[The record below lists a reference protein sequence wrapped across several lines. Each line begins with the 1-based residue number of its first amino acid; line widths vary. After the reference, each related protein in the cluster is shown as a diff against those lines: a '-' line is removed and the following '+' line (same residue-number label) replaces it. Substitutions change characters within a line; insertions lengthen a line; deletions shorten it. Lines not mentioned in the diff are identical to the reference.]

1 MESRPGIPVAPGVAI
16 GPAFVLHAEA
26 YRIPDRFIARG
37 SYPKEIARFHEA
49 VAQAAEEARQRA
61 RDLADAVGEQVS
73 AIFDAH
79 AMMLED
85 PKFRLEI
92 ESFIRD
98 TGYTPEYAVSKAI
111 NKRINQLAS
120 FKSKD
125 YFASRDS
132 DFRDLEKLLLHHL
145 LGKRREPLAQL
156 TQPIV
161 LLAEDLT
168 PSEILSIDRTMV
180 LGIAT
185 EHGGKTSHSA
195 ILAADLLQV
204 PVVFG
209 LGRMLNLVSGGD
221 RVIVDGNR
229 GLLILSPDEETLE
242 RYERARASYAIH
254 EVGLAQLKDLPAETL
269 DEVRVQLFA
278 NIEVPEEI
286 PLCLERGCEGI
297 GLYRTEFLYM
307 EKERHPNEEEQ
318 FAAYSSVI
326 DQMAGRPVTIRT
338 LDLGGDK
345 MTGMTEIGHTEKN
358 PFLGVRSIRLCL
370 RHLDMFKTQLRAIL
384 RATTIP
390 GADVRIMFPMISTL
404 RELRDSK
411 HVLRNVMED
420 LEEEGYIFQK
430 KPKIG
435 TMIEVPSA
443 AIMAEQLAKEVDFF
457 SIGTNDLI
465 QYVLAADRTNENVA
479 TLYTP
484 ADPAVLRLI
493 KNVVDAANRQGIE
506 VSVCGEMG
514 GDPDYTMLLV
524 GMGLRSLSAGSVH
537 VPEVKQL
544 IRSFRI
550 DDAIEVTRTALQLET
565 AREVNNYLREQTR
578 RVLPDFED

>member
-1 MESRPGIPVAPGVAI
+1 MESKPGIPVAPGVAI

-26 YRIPDRFIARG
+26 YRIPDQFIKRG
-37 SYPKEIARFHEA
+37 SYPAEIERFR
-49 VAQAAEEARQRA
+49 QAADAASAEAHQRA
-61 RDLADAVGEQVS
+61 SDLTDVVGAQVS
-73 AIFDAH
+73 AIFTAH
-79 AMMLED
+79 AVMLED
-85 PKFRLEI
+85 PGFRQEV
-92 ESFIRD
+92 ESFVRD
-98 TGYTPEYAVSKAI
+98 KGYTPEYAVSKYI
-111 NKRINQLAS
+111 NKRVNLLAGL
-120 FKSKD
+120 KKD
-125 YFASRDS
+125 YFSARDV
-132 DFRDLEKLLLHHL
+132 DLRDLEKLLLHHL

-156 TQPIV
+156 SQPVV

-168 PSEILSIDRTMV
+168 PSEILSIDRTKV
-180 LGIAT
+180 LGVAT

-221 RVIVDGNR
+221 RVIVDGGR

-242 RYERARASYAIH
+242 RYERAKVSYATH
-254 EVGLAQLKDLPAETL
+254 EEELARLRDLPAETI
-269 DEVRVQLFA
+269 DNVTVQLFG
-278 NIEVPEEI
+278 NIELPEEI
-286 PLCLERGCEGI
+286 PYCLERGCEGI
-297 GLYRTEFLYM
+297 GLYRTEFLYLD
-307 EKERHPNEEEQ
+307 KERHPNEEEQ
-318 FAAYSSVI
+318 LAAYTSVI

-345 MTGMTEIGHTEKN
+345 FAQFGEYTHVEKN

-370 RHLDMFKTQLRAIL
+370 RHLDLFKTQLRAIL
-384 RATTIP
+384 RATAIP
-390 GADVRIMFPMISTL
+390 GADVRIMFPMIATL

-420 LEEEGYIFQK
+420 LEEEGYTFQRK
-430 KPKIG
+430 VKIG

-443 AIMAEQLAKEVDFF
+443 AIIAELLAKEVDFF

-493 KNVVDAANRQGIE
+493 KIVVDAANRQGIE

-524 GMGLRSLSAGSVH
+524 GLGLRSLSAGSIH
-537 VPEVKQL
+537 VPDVKQL
-544 IRSFRI
+544 IRSIRI
-550 DDAIEVTRTALQLET
+550 DEAMTVARTALQLET
-565 AREVNNYLREQTR
+565 AREVINYLREQTR
-578 RVLPDFED
+578 RVRPEFED

>member
-1 MESRPGIPVAPGVAI
+1 MDSKPGIPVAPGVAI
-16 GPAFVLHAEA
+16 GPAFVLHAES

-37 SYPKEIARFHEA
+37 SYPSEIARFKQALEA
-49 VAQAAEEARQRA
+49 AAAEARQRA
-61 RDLADAVGEQVS
+61 SDLEVAVGAQVS
-73 AIFDAH
+73 AIFSAH
-79 AMMLED
+79 AAMMED
-85 PKFRLEI
+85 PGFHQEV
-92 ESFIRD
+92 ESHIRD
-98 TGYTPEYAVSKAI
+98 SGYTPEYAVSKII
-111 NKRINQLAS
+111 NKRVNLLAS
-120 FKSKD
+120 LKKD
-125 YFASRDS
+125 YFAARDV
-132 DFRDLEKLLLHHL
+132 DLRDLEKLLLHHL
-145 LGKRREPLAQL
+145 LGKRREPLEQL
-156 TQPIV
+156 SQPVV

-168 PSEILSIDRTMV
+168 PSEILSIDRTKI
-180 LGIAT
+180 LGVAT

-209 LGRMLNLVSGGD
+209 LGRILNLVSGGD
-221 RVIVDGNR
+221 RVIVDGGR

-242 RYERARASYAIH
+242 RYERARASYAVH
-254 EVGLAQLKDLPAETL
+254 EEDLAQLRDLSAETL
-269 DEVRVQLFA
+269 DEVKIQLLG
-278 NIEVPEEI
+278 NIEIPEEI

-297 GLYRTEFLYM
+297 GLYRTEFLYLDQN
-307 EKERHPNEEEQ
+307 KHPNEEEQ
-318 FAAYSSVI
+318 FAAYSDVVK
-326 DQMAGRPVTIRT
+326 QMAGRPVTIRT

-345 MTGMTEIGHTEKN
+345 FTQFGEYTHAEKN

-370 RHLDMFKTQLRAIL
+370 RNLDLFKPQLRAIL
-384 RATTIP
+384 RATAIP
-390 GADVRIMFPMISTL
+390 DADVRIMFPMISTL

-420 LEEEGYIFQK
+420 LEEDGYTFQRK
-430 KPKIG
+430 VKIG

-493 KNVVDAANRQGIE
+493 KLVVDAANKQGIE

-524 GMGLRSLSAGSVH
+524 GLGLRCISAGSVH

-544 IRSFRI
+544 IRSFRTEE
-550 DDAIEVTRTALQLET
+550 AITVARTALQLET

-578 RVLPDFED
+578 RVLPQYED

>member
-1 MESRPGIPVAPGVAI
+1 MESKPGIPVAPGVAI

-26 YRIPDRFIARG
+26 YRIPDQFIARG
-37 SYPKEIARFHEA
+37 SYPNEIARFRQSL
-49 VAQAAEEARQRA
+49 QAAAAEANQRA
-61 RDLADAVGEQVS
+61 ADLADAVGAQVS
-73 AIFDAH
+73 AIFTAH
-79 AMMLED
+79 AVMLED
-85 PKFRLEI
+85 PSFLKDV

-98 TGYTPEYAVSKAI
+98 SGYTAEYSVSKVI
-111 NKRINQLAS
+111 NKRINQIAS
-120 FKSKD
+120 LKKD
-125 YFASRDS
+125 YFSARDS
-132 DFRDLEKLLLHHL
+132 DLRDLEKLLLHHL

-156 TQPIV
+156 SQPVV

-168 PSEILSIDRTMV
+168 PSEILSIDRAMV
-180 LGIAT
+180 LAVAT

-209 LGRMLNLVSGGD
+209 IGRMLNLVSGGD
-221 RVIVDGNR
+221 RVIVDGGR

-242 RYERARASYAIH
+242 RYERARASFVSH
-254 EVGLAQLKDLPAETL
+254 EEDLALLRDLPAETL
-269 DEVRVQLFA
+269 DNVTIQLLG
-278 NIEVPEEI
+278 NIELPEEI
-286 PLCLERGCEGI
+286 PFCLERGCEGI

-307 EKERHPNEEEQ
+307 DKDRHPNEEEQ
-318 FAAYSSVI
+318 FAAYSSVVQ
-326 DQMAGRPVTIRT
+326 QMAGRPVTIRT

-345 MTGMTEIGHTEKN
+345 FAEIGDLNYTEKN

-370 RHLDMFKTQLRAIL
+370 RHLDLFKTQLRAIL
-384 RATTIP
+384 RATALP
-390 GADVRIMFPMISTL
+390 GADVRIMFPMIATL

-420 LEEEGYIFQK
+420 LEEEGHTFQRK
-430 KPKIG
+430 VKIG

-443 AIMAEQLAKEVDFF
+443 AIMAELLAKEVDFF

-493 KNVVDAANRQGIE
+493 KTVVDAANRQGIE

-514 GDPDYTMLLV
+514 GEPDYTMLLV
-524 GMGLRSLSAGSVH
+524 GLGLRSLSAGSIH

-544 IRSFRI
+544 IRLIRV
-550 DDAIEVTRTALQLET
+550 DEAMTVARTALQLET

-578 RVLPDFED
+578 RVLPEFED

>member
-1 MESRPGIPVAPGVAI
+1 
-16 GPAFVLHAEA
+16 
-26 YRIPDRFIARG
+26 
-37 SYPKEIARFHEA
+37 
-49 VAQAAEEARQRA
+49 
-61 RDLADAVGEQVS
+61 
-73 AIFDAH
+73 
-79 AMMLED
+79 
-85 PKFRLEI
+85 
-92 ESFIRD
+92 
-98 TGYTPEYAVSKAI
+98 
-111 NKRINQLAS
+111 
-120 FKSKD
+120 
-125 YFASRDS
+125 
-132 DFRDLEKLLLHHL
+132 
-145 LGKRREPLAQL
+145 RREPLAQL
-156 TQPIV
+156 TSPVV

-168 PSEILSIDRTMV
+168 PSEILSIDRTKV

-209 LGRMLNLVSGGD
+209 LGKLLNHVSGGD
-221 RVIVDGNR
+221 RVIVDGGR

-242 RYERARASYAIH
+242 RYERAKASYAVH
-254 EVGLAQLKDLPAETL
+254 EEGLAQLRDLPGETL
-269 DEVRVQLFA
+269 DGVRIQLLA
-278 NIEVPEEI
+278 NIEIPEEI
-286 PLCLERGCEGI
+286 SLCLQRGCEGI
-297 GLYRTEFLYM
+297 GLYRTEFLYLD
-307 EKERHPNEEEQ
+307 KDKYPDEEEQ
-318 FAAYSSVI
+318 FAAYSHVVK
-326 DQMAGRPVTIRT
+326 QMDGRPVTIRT

-345 MTGMTEIGHTEKN
+345 FKSGEEYIHAEKN

-370 RHLDMFKTQLRAIL
+370 RHLDLFKTQLRAIL
-384 RATTIP
+384 RATAIP
-390 GADVRIMFPMISTL
+390 GSDVRIMFPMISTL

-420 LEEEGYIFQK
+420 LEEEGFAFQRQVQ
-430 KPKIG
+430 IG

-443 AIMAEQLAKEVDFF
+443 AIMAEQLAKEVNFF

-484 ADPAVLRLI
+484 ADPAVLKLI
-493 KNVVDAANRQGIE
+493 KMVIEAANKQGIA

-544 IRSFRI
+544 IRSFRM
-550 DDAIEVTRTALQLET
+550 DDAIQVDRTALQLET

-578 RVLPDFED
+578 RVLPEFED

>member
-16 GPAFVLHAEA
+16 GPAFVLHAES

-37 SYPKEIARFHEA
+37 SYPNEIARFKAALEA
-49 VAQAAEEARQRA
+49 AAAEARQRA
-61 RDLADAVGEQVS
+61 ADLTDAVGPQVS
-73 AIFDAH
+73 AIFTAH
-79 AMMLED
+79 AVMLED
-85 PKFRLEI
+85 PSFKLEV
-92 ESFIRD
+92 ESLIRD
-98 TGYTPEYAVSKAI
+98 SGYTPEYAVSKFI
-111 NKRINQLAS
+111 NKRINLLAS
-120 FKSKD
+120 LKKD
-125 YFASRDS
+125 YFSARDV
-132 DFRDLEKLLLHHL
+132 DMRDLEKLLLHHL
-145 LGKRREPLAQL
+145 LGKRREPLAAL
-156 TQPIV
+156 TQSVV

-168 PSEILSIDRTMV
+168 PSEILSIDRTKI
-180 LGIAT
+180 LGVAT

-221 RVIVDGNR
+221 RVIVDGGR

-242 RYERARASYAIH
+242 KYERARASYAVH
-254 EVGLAQLKDLPAETL
+254 EEELGQIRNLPAETL
-269 DEVRVQLFA
+269 DEVHIQLLG
-278 NIEVPEEI
+278 NIEIPEEI

-297 GLYRTEFLYM
+297 GLYRTEFLYLD
-307 EKERHPNEEEQ
+307 KDKHPNEEEQ
-318 FAAYSSVI
+318 YTAYASVVN
-326 DQMAGRPVTIRT
+326 QMEGRPVTIRT

-345 MTGMTEIGHTEKN
+345 FTQVGEFMHPEKN

-370 RHLDMFKTQLRAIL
+370 RHLDLFKTQLRAIL
-384 RATTIP
+384 RATAIP
-390 GADVRIMFPMISTL
+390 DSDVRIMFPMIATL

-420 LEEEGYIFQK
+420 LEEEGFTFQRK
-430 KPKIG
+430 IKIG

-479 TLYTP
+479 TLYNP

-493 KNVVDAANRQGIE
+493 KIVVDAANKQGIA

-524 GMGLRSLSAGSVH
+524 GLGLRSLSAGSVH

-550 DDAIEVTRTALQLET
+550 DDAIQVARTALQLET

-578 RVLPDFED
+578 RVLPEFED

>member
-1 MESRPGIPVAPGVAI
+1 MESKPGIPVAPGVAI

-37 SYPKEIARFHEA
+37 SYPAEIERFREA
-49 VAQAAEEARQRA
+49 TDAATAEAHQRA
-61 RDLADAVGEQVS
+61 SDLTDAVGAQVA
-73 AIFDAH
+73 AIFTAH
-79 AMMLED
+79 AVMLGD
-85 PKFRLEI
+85 PSFRNAV
-92 ESFIRD
+92 ESYIRD
-98 TGYTPEYAVSKAI
+98 NGYTPEYAVSKFI
-111 NKRINQLAS
+111 NQRINQLAS
-120 FKSKD
+120 LKKD
-125 YFASRDS
+125 YFAARDV
-132 DFRDLEKLLLHHL
+132 DLRDLEKLLLHHL
-145 LGKRREPLAQL
+145 LGKRREPLALL
-156 TQPIV
+156 TQPII

-168 PSEILSIDRTMV
+168 PSEILSIDRTKV
-180 LGIAT
+180 LAVAT

-221 RVIVDGNR
+221 RVIVDGGR

-242 RYERARASYAIH
+242 RYERARASYVSH
-254 EVGLAQLKDLPAETL
+254 EEDLAQLRDLPAETL
-269 DEVRVQLFA
+269 DNITVQLLG
-278 NIEVPEEI
+278 NIELPEEI
-286 PLCLERGCEGI
+286 PFCLERGCEGI
-297 GLYRTEFLYM
+297 GLYRTEFLYLD
-307 EKERHPNEEEQ
+307 KERHPNEEEQ
-318 FAAYSSVI
+318 LAAYTSVI
-326 DQMAGRPVTIRT
+326 NQMAGRPVTIRT

-345 MTGMTEIGHTEKN
+345 FAQIGELNYTEKN

-370 RHLDMFKTQLRAIL
+370 RHLDLFKTQLRAIL
-384 RATTIP
+384 RATAIP
-390 GADVRIMFPMISTL
+390 GSDVRIMFPMISTL

-420 LEEEGYIFQK
+420 LEEEGHTFHRK
-430 KPKIG
+430 VKIG

-443 AIMAEQLAKEVDFF
+443 AIMAELLAKEVDFF

-493 KNVVDAANRQGIE
+493 KTVVDAANRQGIE

-514 GDPDYTMLLV
+514 GDPDYTLLLL
-524 GMGLRSLSAGSVH
+524 GLGLRSLSAGSIH

-544 IRSFRI
+544 IRLIRI
-550 DDAIEVTRTALQLET
+550 DEAITVARTALQLET

-578 RVLPDFED
+578 RVLPEFED